1 MKSSN
6 SMKANKISLIK
17 IIILIILCLTLPLTI
32 IFSYSVFY
40 TNFLVE
46 SKAFSIL
53 SYIFH
58 IDNDA
63 GYNVRIRHMNIFEN
77 SLEDAYPQTA
87 IHDIVEEYYD
97 EASDLYVKQDGATEK
112 KKKAIIIGY
121 DGYRVDCLKYC
132 PSGTGTKRI
141 LAEGGKAYYSYAGGA
156 KYPEEIKHMTSTQ
169 PGWSSILTGNMAYEM
184 GITTD
189 EGNRLDIK
197 YPTLVRS
204 LVEDNKVNST
214 SFYTSYED
222 NLITDGVYYDEMQ
235 YSNKKGL
242 KANYKLCSDDDEVI
256 DNVLDNMS
264 SESCDDFIFL
274 ILEEAD
280 YVGHHVG
287 RFSNN
292 SPSYRKAVRKDEENA
307 DKIIDAIREREERY
321 NEDWLIIITTD
332 HGGNEHIHGGSEL
345 RTRYTWMVVEE
356 L

>member
-1 MKSSN
+1 MKTDSKKSN
-6 SMKANKISLIK
+6 IKSKLEK
-17 IIILIILCLTLPLTI
+17 IIIIILCLALPLVI
-32 IFSYSVFY
+32 IFSYSIFH
-40 TNFLVE
+40 TNFLVGC
-46 SKAFSIL
+46 KVFGYL

-63 GYNVRIRHMNIFEN
+63 GYYVRIKHMNMFDN
-77 SLEDAYPQTA
+77 SLEDAYPQTI
-87 IHDIVEEYYD
+87 IHDVVEEYFD
-97 EASDLYVKQDGATEK
+97 EGADSDGNNEGKSDI

-132 PSGTGTKRI
+132 PSETGTKRI
-141 LAEGGKAYYSYAGGA
+141 LSEGGKAYYSYAGGA
-156 KYPEEIKHMTSTQ
+156 PYPEEIKHMTSTQ

-184 GITTD
+184 GIIND
-189 EGNRLDIK
+189 EGSKLDIK

-204 LVEDNKVNST
+204 LVEEGKVHSS

-222 NLITDGVYYDEMQ
+222 NLITDGVYYDEMR
-235 YSNKKGL
+235 YSEDRGL
-242 KANYKLCSDDDEVI
+242 NAKYKPCSDDDEVI

-356 L
+356 